1 MTLAGDPCAGI
12 RAVKLGAWEDLYE
25 ARIAGLRTQE
35 MAAIR
40 AAALLNI
47 FNTLIFIGGP
57 IVVSLTA
64 FATYALLG
72 YRVTAAAVFP
82 ALALFNLLRFP
93 ILMCLP
99 AAIPAS

>member
-1 MTLAGDPCAGI
+1 
-12 RAVKLGAWEDLYE
+12 
-25 ARIAGLRTQE
+25 